1 MTTRGQGPGGSP
13 MYVGG
18 RASSMVRMPGSR
30 SLLAVALAA
39 AATLTLS
46 ASAHAWDVETLAT
59 EPASGGGLGGGHAAL
74 SGTGDLAVA
83 WTEYRYPAK
92 RGVAGMTYH
101 EMLLTR
107 TPGRPGELVEQ
118 PVERGLM
125 SDATSLL
132 AVDTATG
139 PGTLLAVRPAGG
151 AFGPF
156 AEIAPASATL
166 AVSWGGARLVDHT
179 GAGGRILARVALPG
193 GAFGAP
199 EDLGTEG
206 ASGGPAF
213 VVADD
218 GQAVLVSTEYVG
230 GAAPHKDVKAR
241 VRSAGAAGTWGP
253 AVKLGEGEDV
263 QLAMNARGDT
273 VVAWRGAGATGAAY
287 RPAGGAFGAAV
298 AASKPYGAG
307 SAHGPRAAMGPDGR
321 AIVVTPRYEG
331 GGLQP
336 IERVDLVDGVPGAP
350 GVVAADARETLGR
363 LAIDAAGT
371 AWLVHSAQG
380 DGVAVRR
387 AAAGEPFGG
396 ASVLTAPGEHV
407 SLSGVDLEV
416 DGRGGAAVTWEGSFS
431 SGAPKRFAL
440 ATEALEPRVDEP
452 QNPGPPP
459 GGGEQPGR
467 PAQPSAPAPQGPGAQ
482 TVPPARVATVRG
494 AAVTRGKGGRRVLAF
509 TLDVPSALRVVVQR
523 AASGRRVGKAAC
535 VRATRANRRKAACT
549 RWVRVGRE
557 LTVAGVVGVNAPR
570 VALPTRPGRYR
581 VTITPAGGKATVVAF
596 RVPAKKKRR

>member
-1 MTTRGQGPGGSP
+1 M
-13 MYVGG
+13 
-18 RASSMVRMPGSR
+18 
-30 SLLAVALAA
+30 
-39 AATLTLS
+39 
-46 ASAHAWDVETLAT
+46 
-59 EPASGGGLGGGHAAL
+59 
-74 SGTGDLAVA
+74 
-83 WTEYRYPAK
+83 
-92 RGVAGMTYH
+92 
-101 EMLLTR
+101 
-107 TPGRPGELVEQ
+107 
-118 PVERGLM
+118 
-125 SDATSLL
+125 
-132 AVDTATG
+132 
-139 PGTLLAVRPAGG
+139 RPAGG

-166 AVSWGGARLVDHT
+166 AVSWGGARLVDHM

-206 ASGGPAF
+206 ASGGPSF

-218 GQAVLVSTEYVG
+218 GQAVLVYTEYVG
-230 GAAPHKDVKAR
+230 GTAPHKDVKAR

-321 AIVVTPRYEG
+321 AIVVTPKYEG

-350 GVVAADARETLGR
+350 GVMAADARETLGR

-396 ASVLTAPGEHV
+396 ATVLTAPGEHV

-440 ATEALEPRVDEP
+440 ATEGLEPRVDEP
-452 QNPGPPP
+452 QTPGPETP
-459 GGGEQPGR
+459 GGGGGQPGPGA
-467 PAQPSAPAPQGPGAQ
+467 PAQPAQ
-482 TVPPARVATVRG
+482 PPAVQVTPRPETAKVATVRG
-494 AAVTRGKGGRRVLAF
+494 AAVKRAKGGRLAL
-509 TLDVPSALRVVVQR
+509 TLSLDVPSALRVVVQR
-523 AASGRRVGKAAC
+523 AASGRRAGTAC
-535 VRATRANRRKAACT
+535 MKPTRTNRRRPSCT

-557 LTVAGVVGVNAPR
+557 LTVVGAAGINAPR
-570 VALPTRPGRYR
+570 VALPATPGRYR
-581 VTITPAGGKATVVAF
+581 VAITPAGGKATVVAF
-596 RVPAKKKRR
+596 RVPAKKGRRR